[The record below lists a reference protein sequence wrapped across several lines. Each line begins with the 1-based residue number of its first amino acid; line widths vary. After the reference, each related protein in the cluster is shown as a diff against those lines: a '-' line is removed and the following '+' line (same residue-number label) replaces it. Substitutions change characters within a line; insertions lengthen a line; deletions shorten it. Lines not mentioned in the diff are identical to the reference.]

1 MNTRQ
6 PIQPVNT
13 TAVLSVAISFTG
25 NRFITGLSDGF
36 RCFRTDNCLTTYQP
50 RLPAD
55 GGVAIAEALDDRY
68 VAIVGGG
75 RVPFAKRNI
84 VVFWDCALG
93 KEVQRFDFH
102 EPVVGIQLNE
112 RWMVVLLRERAV
124 VFQYQELAPKQ
135 QPTPPSSPE
144 IDLGGKNSPSEQGGV
159 EDEVIRAPNLIHSIH
174 PTGPNPYALATLS
187 GDLLVMPSQTVGQ
200 VQLVPLQG
208 GSKRILRAHQSTLR
222 CMALS
227 DDGTLLATASEQGTL
242 FRVYHTKTLDQAAEF
257 RRGVDPARTYSL
269 AFSPNNRWLATTSDK
284 GTLHV
289 FDLRPPDPAVLE
301 TAAREVVE
309 KERQH
314 RKSQSYAG
322 HRLSGGGTSQ
332 EQQSSLSGGGRSSP
346 VFGTHQASVQ
356 EYYGL
361 RPVPVSASP
370 PTMGPP
376 VSAIAAFKASPWAPK
391 VFKDV
396 RSVASAAFYMGDDLP
411 HWQGGTATSYTTD
424 PDGKKRKV
432 KNDVLPLPNDPTG
445 RPPKGVIAFKSR
457 PKRDSPK
464 NEKIVPAT
472 SKMDGSDDTGAVIY
486 VIGGGSD
493 ARWEMFE
500 LRPVTDGLG
509 GYGLVHKGFRKYL
522 TRQFV
527 D

>member
-84 VVFWDCALG
+84 VVFWDCVLG

-289 FDLRPPDPAVLE
+289 FDLRPPDPA
-301 TAAREVVE
+301 
-309 KERQH
+309 
-314 RKSQSYAG
+314 
-322 HRLSGGGTSQ
+322 
-332 EQQSSLSGGGRSSP
+332 
-346 VFGTHQASVQ
+346 
-356 EYYGL
+356 
-361 RPVPVSASP
+361 
-370 PTMGPP
+370 
-376 VSAIAAFKASPWAPK
+376 ASPWAPK

-493 ARWEMFE
+493 ARWEVFE